1 MPIDVAINGAA
12 GRMGR
17 MLTQA
22 IVDEKDLSLVVA
34 LEHSDSEF
42 VGQDAGLVAGVGE
55 IGVPVVTNR
64 DGATF
69 DVLVDFSIPVATLG
83 LLDAGVADG
92 FGMVIGTS
100 LLEKVV
106 FIVDS
111 ILKNASDASNMPGVD
126 VDSIL
131 TL

>member
-92 FGMVIGTS
+92 DT
-100 LLEKVV
+100 
-106 FIVDS
+106 
-111 ILKNASDASNMPGVD
+111 PGGCRRAESGVLRD
-126 VDSIL
+126 
-131 TL
+131 TLRRS